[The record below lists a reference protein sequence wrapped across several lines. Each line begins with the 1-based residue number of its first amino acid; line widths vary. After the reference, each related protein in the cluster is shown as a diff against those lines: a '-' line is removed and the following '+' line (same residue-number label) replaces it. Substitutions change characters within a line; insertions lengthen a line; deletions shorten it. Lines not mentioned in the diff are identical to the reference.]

1 MTNTPFAMAAGRGT
15 IRRRGRA
22 GLIIAG
28 MALGVVLGLVVL
40 APPALAHGGDETQE
54 GYLLVQQA
62 LGHLAHDTTHTGID
76 LAMEKVDDALAAKDH
91 DGVAVTE
98 VKQAKVALEAMR
110 VEQARTL
117 LQDSIKVALREL
129 PPAAGNET
137 GTTLVVPELPGRDG
151 LTGSDWLFLA
161 GSILLVVAGLWL
173 SFVFRPPDS
182 VSVLRRQLGG
192 KGGGSG
198 KDTLEPVPEDG
209 GP

>member
-1 MTNTPFAMAAGRGT
+1 MAGPPPSEMAGQGST
-15 IRRRGRA
+15 ISRRGRA
-22 GLIIAG
+22 GLVAG
-28 MALGVVLGLVVL
+28 MVLGFVLGLVVL

-91 DGVAVTE
+91 DGVAVAQ
-98 VKQAKVALEAMR
+98 VKQAKAALEAMR
-110 VEQARTL
+110 VEQARAL

-129 PPAAGNET
+129 PAATGNET
-137 GTTLVVPELPGRDG
+137 GTTLVVPELPGREG
-151 LTGSDWLFLA
+151 LTGSDWLLLA
-161 GSILLVVAGLWL
+161 GSILLVAAGLWL

-182 VSVLRRQLGG
+182 VSALRRQLGG
-192 KGGGSG
+192 KRGDSG
-198 KDTLEPVPEDG
+198 KDAVDPINVDG